1 MFQLPDPNERKRR
14 LKARTVNKDAR
25 LTSRYREVVALV
37 GFGMP
42 YRETGE
48 ILSISP
54 HTVRQYA
61 KEIRRLVGSDRTP
74 RDTLVA
80 LYEAR
85 ITEFRPLAEALRSAG
100 IAAPQAG

>member
-1 MFQLPDPNERKRR
+1 MFRSQDPNARKRR
-14 LKARTVNKDAR
+14 LKARSVNKHAR
-25 LTSRYREVVALV
+25 LTPRYRDVVALV

-61 KEIRRLVGSDRTP
+61 KEISRLVESDRTP

-85 ITEFRPLAEALRSAG
+85 IREFRPLAEAL
-100 IAAPQAG
+100 QAG